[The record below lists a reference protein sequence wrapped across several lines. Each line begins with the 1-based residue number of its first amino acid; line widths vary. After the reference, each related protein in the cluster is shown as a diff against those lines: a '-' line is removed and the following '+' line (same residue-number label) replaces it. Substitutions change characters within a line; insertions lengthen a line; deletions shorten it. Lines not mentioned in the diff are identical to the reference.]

1 MNDYVIDIGSGKD
14 LSQLVMSKFSL
25 SLLVMTV
32 GMVLGALFIP
42 PAIAAMMPFVCLVML
57 LVAFLVRWRQRSE
70 EGGSFI
76 SMKFVYV
83 FAAMEG
89 IGLYPVILAY
99 TQAIGAKLVLGA
111 VAATFVLFFG
121 LATYAK
127 RTERN
132 FLNLGS
138 ILFFGLLALILASI
152 VGLFVQA
159 TILQTAICAGG
170 ILIFS
175 GYVLYDIQV
184 MKSGLMT
191 EEDVPIMVLNLFLDW
206 INLLLYILRLIGLV
220 SDN

>member
-99 TQAIGAKLVLGA
+99 TQVIGAKLVLGA

-127 RTERN
+127 HTERN

-138 ILFFGLLALILASI
+138 ILFFGLIALVLASI
-152 VGLFVQA
+152 VGVFVQA

-191 EEDVPIMVLNLFLDW
+191 EADVPIMVLNLFLDW

>member
-57 LVAFLVRWRQRSE
+57 LVAFFVRWRQRSE

-127 RTERN
+127 HTERN

-138 ILFFGLLALILASI
+138 ILFFGLLALVLASI
-152 VGLFVQA
+152 VGVFVQA

-191 EEDVPIMVLNLFLDW
+191 EADVPIMVLNLFLDW